1 MKITAFQKLL
11 TWLEVLTGI
20 QVYSII
26 LSVLMGSRVQE
37 SFVVEPATFTV
48 SVHEVAQAINDQHLA
63 TGACNSASDWQIT
76 WTLQTG

>member
-1 MKITAFQKLL
+1 
-11 TWLEVLTGI
+11 
-20 QVYSII
+20 
-26 LSVLMGSRVQE
+26 MGSRVQE

>member
-26 LSVLMGSRVQE
+26 RSVLMGSRVQE
-37 SFVVEPATFTV
+37 SFVVEPATVTV